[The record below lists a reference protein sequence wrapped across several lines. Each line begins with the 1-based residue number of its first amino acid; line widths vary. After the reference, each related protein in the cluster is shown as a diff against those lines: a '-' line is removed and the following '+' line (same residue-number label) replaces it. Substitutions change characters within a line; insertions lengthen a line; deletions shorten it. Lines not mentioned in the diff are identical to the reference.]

1 LDSGASEKLGNDL
14 AGLLATLGSNS
25 LKALSIVAFDAHDD
39 RELCVG
45 IALVYLDLTGAG
57 AINLSVEVAGLR
69 IGVCPGIFS
78 HVN

>member
-25 LKALSIVAFDAHDD
+25 LQALSIVALDTHDD
-39 RELCVG
+39 RELRAG
-45 IALVYLDLTGAG
+45 IALVYLDLTGVS
-57 AINLSVEVAGLR
+57 AINLSVEVAGLGL
-69 IGVCPGIFS
+69 GVCPGIFS